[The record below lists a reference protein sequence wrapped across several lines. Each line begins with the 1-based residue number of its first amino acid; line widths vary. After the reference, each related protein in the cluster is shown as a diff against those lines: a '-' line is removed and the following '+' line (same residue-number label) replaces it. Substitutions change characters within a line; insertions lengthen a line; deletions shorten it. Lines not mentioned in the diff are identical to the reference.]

1 MEKIRGHFK
10 RQWKEYVG
18 VLIMWLVIGLVL
30 IFGYK
35 LWNLDL
41 DVPMAYAGGDEMSIL
56 VQAKML
62 ESQSW
67 VLSSDRLGA
76 PYGTTFYDFTSNMM
90 HNTETVILKI
100 FVMITGNAAAGVNLT
115 FLSIFF
121 MAGIISYFVL
131 RQLGKQLEMPCSR
144 SRKAPVW

>member
-1 MEKIRGHFK
+1 MEKIKGHFK

-76 PYGTTFYDFTSNMM
+76 P
-90 HNTETVILKI
+90 
-100 FVMITGNAAAGVNLT
+100 
-115 FLSIFF
+115 
-121 MAGIISYFVL
+121 
-131 RQLGKQLEMPCSR
+131 
-144 SRKAPVW
+144 